1 MLALRRKEKR
11 TRRRSRWAGTLGVG
25 LALSGG
31 FGVAWAGQS
40 SVSSGSDEKKPVLI
54 TADNLDYNQT
64 TGGVVA
70 RGNVEISQESRVL
83 LADEVHY
90 NERTQTVVASG
101 NVSLLE
107 PDGTVLFAT
116 YMKLTDEMKAGVINS
131 IRVLMIDNARMA
143 GRQGTREGGQTTSLE
158 RAVYSPCNL
167 CEDDPARAP
176 LWQIK
181 AYRVVHDQVAKEI
194 QYQDAFVEFFGV
206 PVLYSPYLSHPDP
219 TVKRKS
225 GFMMPSIGNSS
236 ELGTRVSIPYYWAI
250 SPERDI
256 TITPI
261 ITSEQG
267 MVLKGD
273 YRALTDRGSYNL
285 SGSITYAD
293 LYDSD
298 TGSTSREGWRGHIF
312 GAGKFVIGNNS
323 RWGFALQRASDETY
337 LQRYSFQ
344 SFDRLRSQVYAE
356 SFLGDSYF
364 TVNAYWFQSL
374 RATDDSR
381 ATPLVAPWTTYNF
394 VGRPDRLGGRTF
406 VNADA
411 LVLNREQGISSR
423 RLSLRSEWQRPF
435 ISQFGEVYTLTLGLK
450 GDGYSTDGIVD
461 TNGDGPNNL
470 AGRFLPEGSL
480 EWRLPFVR
488 SLGTWR
494 QTLEPLASVTVSPY
508 GGNPVGIP
516 NEDSTAVAFDTGSL
530 LQSSRYAGL
539 DRIESGPRAM
549 AGLRTGLYASGGGS
563 GSFMFGQAFRMKRDD
578 GFSDQSGLSG
588 TRSDYVGRIDLLPTN
603 YFDITQRF
611 RLDVDDLSLNEN
623 EVVASLG
630 PSRIKFNIGYLKAK
644 GDPTDASLPD
654 REEINTRIG
663 LRLDEYWSVSGTIR
677 RNLLDRGQTISQGAS
692 LSYRDECLIASVLFN
707 QRFTRDRDIAP
718 STSINF
724 VVQLLNL
731 G

>member
-1 MLALRRKEKR
+1 MLPRRRKEKKN
-11 TRRRSRWAGTLGVG
+11 TRRARWAGTLGVG

-31 FGVAWAGQS
+31 LGAAWAGPATLP
-40 SVSSGSDEKKPVLI
+40 GNTDEKKPVLI
-54 TADNLDYNQT
+54 TADDVAYDQN

-70 RGNVEISQESRVL
+70 RGHVEIAQENRVL

-90 NERTQTVVASG
+90 NERNQTVVATG

-143 GRQGTREGGQTTSLE
+143 GRQGVREGGETTTLE

-167 CEDDPARAP
+167 CKDDPAQAP

-194 QYQDAFVEFFGV
+194 QYQDAFVEFYGV

-225 GFMMPSIGNSS
+225 GFMMPAIGNST
-236 ELGTRVSIPYYWAI
+236 ELGTRVSTPYYWAI
-250 SPERDI
+250 SPERDL

-261 ITSEQG
+261 ITSKQG

-273 YRALTDRGSYNL
+273 YRALTDRGGYEL

-293 LYDSD
+293 LYDSN
-298 TGSTSREGWRGHIF
+298 TGTTSREGWRGHLF
-312 GAGKFVIGNNS
+312 GDGHFDIGSNS
-323 RWGFALQRASDETY
+323 RWGFSLQRASDETY

-344 SFDRLRSQVYAE
+344 SFDRLRSQVFAE
-356 SFLGDSYF
+356 SFLGDSYL

-394 VGRPDRLGGRTF
+394 VGRPDALGGRLF

-411 LVLNREQGISSR
+411 LVLNREEGVSSR
-423 RLSLRSEWQRPF
+423 RMSLRSEWQRPF
-435 ISQFGEVYTLTLGLK
+435 VSRLGEIYTLSLSLM

-461 TNGDGPNNL
+461 TNGAGPNNL
-470 AGRFLPEGSL
+470 AGRFLPEASL

-488 SLGTWR
+488 SMGTWR
-494 QTLEPLASVTVSPY
+494 QTIEPLASVTVSPY

-516 NEDSTAVAFDTGSL
+516 NEDSTAVAFNTSSL
-530 LQSSRYAGL
+530 LQSNRYAGL
-539 DRIESGPRAM
+539 DRVESGPRAM
-549 AGLRTGLYASGGGS
+549 AGMRMGVYANGGGS
-563 GSFMFGQAFRMKRDD
+563 GSFMFGEVFRLKPDY
-578 GFSDQSGLSG
+578 GFATQTGLSG
-588 TRSDYVGRIDLLPTN
+588 TRSDYVGRLDLLPTN
-603 YFDITQRF
+603 YLDITQRF
-611 RLDVDDLSLNEN
+611 RLGVDDLSLKEN
-623 EVVASLG
+623 EIVASLG
-630 PSRIKFNIGYLKAK
+630 PSRVKFNIGYLKAT
-644 GDPTDASLPD
+644 GDLTDASLPD
-654 REEINTRIG
+654 REEIYSSTAV
-663 LRLDEYWSVSGTIR
+663 RLDEYWSVSGTIR
-677 RNLLDRGQTISQGAS
+677 RNLLSGGNTISQGAA
-692 LSYRDECLIASVLFN
+692 LSYRDECLIASLLFN
-707 QRFTRDRDIAP
+707 ERFTRDRDIAP

-724 VVQLLNL
+724 VIQLLNL